1 MKWQMNINKYISEH
15 SIIKEKNNI
24 FEITM
29 CVSPKKQIDIIG
41 TECEEG
47 VHVKINNKTIK
58 NYLHT
63 KGYENIEFL
72 NNSSI
77 DNKHPHGLTAT
88 WFVRATNTKSKKSK
102 RKSSSEK

>member
-1 MKWQMNINKYISEH
+1 MNINKYISEH

-47 VHVKINNKTIK
+47 VHVKINNKTI
-58 NYLHT
+58 
-63 KGYENIEFL
+63 
-72 NNSSI
+72 
-77 DNKHPHGLTAT
+77 
-88 WFVRATNTKSKKSK
+88 
-102 RKSSSEK
+102 